1 MKSNNMPYSYSLY
14 KKEFKDHLVNRFAN
28 DIQILDVGCG
38 SGGYFELLNLYYPN
52 IDGIEIYPNYVQM
65 FNLDTKYRRLIIGDI
80 LQQDLSEWEY
90 FIMGDVIEHMTYEE
104 ALQLIEKIHKSGR
117 FMMVAVPYLFQQ
129 DEEYGNIHEIHKQPD
144 LTKEIFLQRYSC
156 MKFLFGD
163 DNYGYF
169 VNYD

>member
-1 MKSNNMPYSYSLY
+1 MPYSYSLF
-14 KKEFKDHLVNRFAN
+14 KKEFKDHLVSKFAN

-38 SGGYFELLNLYYPN
+38 SGGYYELLNGYYEN
-52 IDGIEIYPNYVQM
+52 IDGIEIYPNYIQM
-65 FNLDTKYRRLIIGDI
+65 FNLDTKYRRLILGDI
-80 LQQDLSEWEY
+80 LLQDLTEWKY

-104 ALQLIEKIHKSGR
+104 ALQLIQKIHNSGK
-117 FMMVAVPYLFQQ
+117 FMMVAVPYLFKQ

-144 LTKEIFLQRYSC
+144 LTKEVFLERYPC

-163 DNYGYF
+163 NNYGYF

>member
-1 MKSNNMPYSYSLY
+1 MPYSYSLY

-80 LQQDLSEWEY
+80 LQQDLTEWEY
-90 FIMGDVIEHMTYEE
+90 FIMGDVIEHLSYEE

-117 FMMVAVPYLFQQ
+117 FMMVAVPYLFKQ

-144 LTKEIFLQRYSC
+144 LTKEIFLERYPC

-163 DNYGYF
+163 NNYGYF
-169 VNYD
+169 INYD

>member
-1 MKSNNMPYSYSLY
+1 MVSK
-14 KKEFKDHLVNRFAN
+14 FAN

-38 SGGYFELLNLYYPN
+38 SGGYFELLNGSYNN
-52 IDGIEIYPNYVQM
+52 IDGIEIYPNYIQM
-65 FNLDTKYRRLIIGDI
+65 FNLDTKYRRLILGDV

-104 ALQLIEKIHKSGR
+104 ALQLIQKIHNSGK
-117 FMMVAVPYLFQQ
+117 FMMVAVPYLFNQ

-144 LTKEIFLQRYSC
+144 LTKEVFLERYPC

-163 DNYGYF
+163 NNYGYF

>member
-1 MKSNNMPYSYSLY
+1 MPYSYSLY
-14 KKEFKDHLVNRFAN
+14 KKEFKEHLVSKFAN

-38 SGGYFELLNLYYPN
+38 SGGYYELLNDSYKN

-65 FNLDTKYRRLIIGDI
+65 FNLDTKYRRLILGDI
-80 LQQDLSEWEY
+80 LLQDLKEWEY
-90 FIMGDVIEHMTYEE
+90 FIMGDIIEHLTYEE
-104 ALQLIEKIHKSGR
+104 ALNLIEKIHNSGK

-144 LTKEIFLQRYSC
+144 LTKEIFLQRYAC

>member
-1 MKSNNMPYSYSLY
+1 
-14 KKEFKDHLVNRFAN
+14 LVSKFAN

-38 SGGYFELLNLYYPN
+38 SGGYFELLNGSYNN
-52 IDGIEIYPNYVQM
+52 IDGIEIYPNYIQM
-65 FNLDTKYRRLIIGDI
+65 FNLDTKYRRLILGDV
-80 LQQDLSEWEY
+80 LHQDLSGWEY

-104 ALQLIEKIHKSGR
+104 ALQLIQKIHNSGK
-117 FMMVAVPYLFQQ
+117 FMMVAVPYLFNQ

-144 LTKEIFLQRYSC
+144 LTKEVFLERYPC

-163 DNYGYF
+163 NNYGYF

>member
-1 MKSNNMPYSYSLY
+1 MPYSYSLY
-14 KKEFKDHLVNRFAN
+14 KKEFKDHLLSKFPK
-28 DIQILDVGCG
+28 DIKILDVGCG
-38 SGGYFELLNLYYPN
+38 SGGYFELLGFYYSN
-52 IDGIEIYPNYVQM
+52 IDGIEIYPNYVDM
-65 FNLDTKYRRLIIGDI
+65 FHLDLKYNNLIIGDI
-80 LQQDLSEWEY
+80 LQQDLTGWEY

-144 LTKEIFLQRYSC
+144 LTKEIFLQRYAC

>member
-1 MKSNNMPYSYSLY
+1 MPYSYSLY

-104 ALQLIEKIHKSGR
+104 ALQLIEKIHKTGK

-163 DNYGYF
+163 NNYGYF
-169 VNYD
+169 INYD